1 MKKSKHVLLEKEN
14 SNNTMESEIYKRFE
28 KNPVF
33 DHPVAAA
40 ASPRAGAQDSG
51 FELIKEF
58 YQRTK
63 FVQHQISQFNHF
75 VKYELPKIISHEFPI
90 HSEAS
95 NTTLNFIEVTVDRP
109 YFTKKMLKRTTKPT
123 TSKDYNQHSLVDNTA
138 PQRPTFSGGRCVSKP
153 KILPGH
159 LEETSFKRSC
169 LEITEDAALS
179 EHGETSSY
187 ETCPLY
193 PHDARLRNLSYDG
206 NILLKLEVVTG
217 DKKTIHDGIII
228 GKLPIMLHSFICW
241 TSEDSVRSTESA
253 ESSFEILRQ
262 EPSRRFTTSLSGGAV
277 RGAEGR
283 HVTSLIPPSFQNLD
297 QQKNVAEKN
306 KILSK
311 ECMNDNGGYF
321 IIKGKERVLVS
332 QLRKAYNRVY
342 VENEDGNY
350 IAEMRSTNGF
360 GGSILVQLKY
370 NTTTNEFAFS
380 LPYIKTKNFLPAG
393 LIFKALGA
401 SEEEMLLA
409 CQSACYHNEY
419 KEKEVEMD
427 DMLLTQFRSTET
439 SDDALRVIA
448 SCMDVFKENESKKA
462 YKSDKPEAGAKH
474 SAPGAEGVNEE
485 EFYHDIQG
493 DEVSGPKPEIKPK
506 KTKFSTPPSTTKY
519 VEDIL
524 HNELFYHAGKLNPK
538 KSIIQLGFMI
548 RKIKNTIKK
557 LRKVDDKDN
566 IANKRVDAASSLL
579 SFLFQTL
586 LKQFVKTVTAQI
598 DGKKSPDIIGIMR
611 DIKLITNALNQ
622 VFMTGNWNIQKNAT
636 FTRVGVSQVLNMQN
650 YGAKISHLRR
660 LMLPV
665 GVKGKNYG
673 IRQLHA
679 SHFAFICPY
688 ETPEGETVGI
698 VSNLALSAH
707 ITTNSNT
714 DVLMKEII
722 AVSTFTSATSGKF
735 LIVLNGYIIGS
746 CENSLKFIQ
755 EFEKIRLNPEHR
767 DVSIV
772 RLYNEREIHIESDE
786 GRFIRPLFKVGL
798 GNQVLYKHND
808 KRLCWDECVKQG
820 IVVFRAAWELEQA
833 VVAMNEDVLKGRDR
847 YEYLEISPSSTMM
860 GVMASVIPLSNHS
873 QSPRIAYQASMGKQA
888 IGIPSL
894 AFQHRFDTT
903 LHVLNY
909 PQKPLVKTN
918 MVDVLKFDEMS
929 HGSIA
934 IVAIMTFSGFN
945 QEDSII
951 LNKASLDRG
960 LFTTT
965 TYKTIVDEE
974 KKKGKTDIECI
985 CLPDFQYRNRNY
997 DYSYLNTEGLV
1008 WKEGVWLPRNTVIVG
1023 KIIKKYIKAENGE
1036 RKAEVVDTSVVI
1048 KHNEEGFLDRVHVS
1062 VNSDGGRVVKIR
1074 VRLFRIPEL
1083 GDKFASSTA
1092 QKGTCGM
1099 IFPEEDLPFDENG
1112 IRPDLI
1118 INPHAIPSRMTINML
1133 IEMFFYKVGCV
1144 IGRDMDATPFKHRN
1158 IEQELKHWSALTN
1171 IKLETQTLFS
1181 GITGEKIRDPVYM
1194 APCFYQR
1201 LKHLV
1206 SEKIHARI
1214 SGPLDT
1220 LTHQPVAGRAK
1231 GGALRFGEMEKDA
1244 ILGHGSTS
1252 VLKENLFDKS
1262 DVFHVPVCVEC
1273 GKIPDNRVACN
1284 TPSCSCSSTEMKNM
1298 PYATKLLIQELAGMT
1313 INTSIK

>member
-1 MKKSKHVLLEKEN
+1 
-14 SNNTMESEIYKRFE
+14 MEVE
-28 KNPVF
+28 
-33 DHPVAAA
+33 
-40 ASPRAGAQDSG
+40 QDCG
-51 FELIKEF
+51 FELIKE
-58 YQRTK
+58 YYSQTK
-63 FVQHQISQFNHF
+63 FVQHQIDQFNHF
-75 VKYELPKIISHEFPI
+75 VKHEMPKIISHEFPI
-90 HSEAS
+90 KNDAS
-95 NTTLNFIEVTVDRP
+95 NITVNFIDVTVERP
-109 YFTKKMLKRTTKPT
+109 YFTKKILKRTTKPT
-123 TSKDYNQHSLVDNTA
+123 TCY
-138 PQRPTFSGGRCVSKP
+138 GGREGSKGP
-153 KILPGH
+153 ACLFPNVNG
-159 LEETSFKRSC
+159 SAFRRSC
-169 LEITEDAALS
+169 LEITEDAALT

-187 ETCPLY
+187 ETYPLY
-193 PHDARLRNLSYDG
+193 PNDARLRNLSYDG
-206 NILLKLEVVTG
+206 NILLKIEVVVG
-217 DKKTIHDGIII
+217 DKKTIHDKIII

-241 TSEDSVRSTESA
+241 TSDSENAGSKTHVVKCQPSPAAGRFTPSA
-253 ESSFEILRQ
+253 EPFEILRQ
-262 EPSRRFTTSLSGGAV
+262 ELSNPSTSQAPYRFTADERTASRRHITPLITTSL
-277 RGAEGR
+277 
-283 HVTSLIPPSFQNLD
+283 QNLH
-297 QQKNVAEKN
+297 QQKITTEKDEA
-306 KILSK
+306 LSK
-311 ECMNDNGGYF
+311 ECINDHGGYF

-360 GGSILVQLKY
+360 GSSILVQLKY
-370 NTTTNEFAFS
+370 NTTSNEFTFS
-380 LPYIKTKNFLPAG
+380 LPYIKTKNFLAAG

-401 SEEEMLLA
+401 SEEEMLHS
-409 CQSACYHNEY
+409 CKSACYNNDY
-419 KEKEVEMD
+419 KEKEDEMD
-427 DMLLTQFRSTET
+427 GVLLTQFRSISTREEALHVIT
-439 SDDALRVIA
+439 SD
-448 SCMDVFKENESKKA
+448 MDVFKENETKKT
-462 YKSDKPEAGAKH
+462 YKHEKLEETVNDEDFCADS
-474 SAPGAEGVNEE
+474 SGVAIL
-485 EFYHDIQG
+485 DA
-493 DEVSGPKPEIKPK
+493 VKSEIKTK
-506 KTKFSTPPSTTKY
+506 KTKFSTTSPSTTNY
-519 VEDIL
+519 VEGIL
-524 HNELFYHAGKLNPK
+524 HNELFYHTGKLDPK
-538 KSIIQLGFMI
+538 KSVIQLGFMI
-548 RKIKNTIKK
+548 RKIKNVIKK
-557 LRKVDDKDN
+557 LKTIDDKDN
-566 IANKRVDAASSLL
+566 ISNKRVDATSSLL
-579 SFLFQTL
+579 AFLFQTL
-586 LKQFVKTVTAQI
+586 SKQVVKTVATQI

-611 DIKLITNALNQ
+611 DIKIITNAMNQ

-650 YGAKISHLRR
+650 YGAKLSHLRR
-660 LMLPV
+660 LMLPI

-679 SHFAFICPY
+679 SHFSFICPY

-714 DVLMKEII
+714 SALINEIMN
-722 AVSTFTSATSGKF
+722 VSTFISATSGKF

-755 EFEKIRLNPEHR
+755 EFEKIRLIPEYR

-772 RLYNEREIHIESDE
+772 RLYNEQEIHIESDE
-786 GRFIRPLFKVGL
+786 GRFIRPLFKLGP
-798 GNQVLYKHND
+798 GNQVLYKQLNN
-808 KRLCWDECVKQG
+808 LPSWDECIKQG
-820 IVVFRAAWELEQA
+820 FIVFRDAWELEQA

-847 YEYLEISPSSTMM
+847 YDYLEISPSSTMM
-860 GVMASVIPLSNHS
+860 GVMASAIPLSNHS

-888 IGIPSL
+888 IGIPSM

-909 PQKPLVKTN
+909 PQKPIVKNN

-929 HGSIA
+929 HGAIT

-965 TYKTIVDEE
+965 TYKTIVEEE

-997 DYSYLNTEGLV
+997 DYSHLDERGLI
-1008 WKEGVWLPRNTVIVG
+1008 WEEGVWLPRNTVIVG
-1023 KIIKKYIKAENGE
+1023 KIIKKFIKAENGE

-1048 KHNEEGFLDRVHVS
+1048 KHNEEGFLDKVHVA

-1074 VRLFRIPEL
+1074 VRLYRIPEL

-1112 IRPDLI
+1112 VRPDLI

-1133 IEMFFYKVGCV
+1133 IEMFFNKAACV

-1158 IEQELKHWSALTN
+1158 IEQELKYWSELTN
-1171 IKLETQTLFS
+1171 IKLETQTLYS
-1181 GITGEKIRDPVYM
+1181 GITGEKIRDPIYM

-1262 DVFHVPVCVEC
+1262 DVFHVPICLEC
-1273 GKIPDNRVACN
+1273 GKLPDNRTTCN
-1284 TPSCSCSSTEMKNM
+1284 TPSCSSSSTEMKNM